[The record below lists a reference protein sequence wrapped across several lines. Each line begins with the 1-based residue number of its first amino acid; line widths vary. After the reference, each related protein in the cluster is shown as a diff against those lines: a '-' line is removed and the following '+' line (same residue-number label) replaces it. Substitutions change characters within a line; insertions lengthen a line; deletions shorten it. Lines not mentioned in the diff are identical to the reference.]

1 MEPLHKEYRT
11 AALLPTW
18 GQDPMRRA
26 ALLTQ
31 VLTVNTIVII
41 AAVIAA
47 LSVGGR
53 LGDGPAGPRPLL
65 VLTAAVLATILA
77 NNFVMRRRFAPLE
90 SLTRTMQRVDLA
102 VPGTR
107 AQPYDDE
114 PADVA
119 RLRETFNVMLSRLE
133 TERVAAASAVLRAQ
147 ESERA
152 RLARDLHDE
161 VNQALAAVSMRL
173 AATAEGAPPEIA
185 AELAETQRLANQA
198 MHELLGLARELR
210 PAALDDHGLVPALRT
225 QVRMFG
231 ERWSIPATFSAD
243 GTRPLLGE
251 FEQIVAY
258 RVVQEALSNI
268 ARHAHASHVKVTVMG
283 CNSPQITV
291 TVADDGDGFSVDRL
305 SNGRSGVAGM
315 RERALLARAR
325 IDVCSTP
332 GSGTTV
338 KLVLPARGSRS

>member
-1 MEPLHKEYRT
+1 
-11 AALLPTW
+11 
-18 GQDPMRRA
+18 MRRA

-31 VLTVNTIVII
+31 VLTVNTIVIV
-41 AAVIAA
+41 AAVVAA

-53 LGDGPAGPRPLL
+53 LGGDPTELRPLL
-65 VLTAAVLATILA
+65 VLAAAVLATILA

-114 PADVA
+114 PTDVA
-119 RLRETFNVMLSRLE
+119 RLRETFNVMLQRLE

-283 CNSPQITV
+283 CNSTEITLTV
-291 TVADDGDGFSVDRL
+291 TDDGDGFGADRL
-305 SNGRSGVAGM
+305 NNGRSGLAGM

-325 IDVCSTP
+325 IDVRSIP
-332 GSGTTV
+332 GEGTTV
-338 KLVLPARGSRS
+338 ALTLPARGTRS